1 MFEALSCFLERHAA
15 AQPDNAP
22 AADAGLPP
30 LTDLAGYEA
39 LVERIEREGLDRI
52 GGDFLEIGCFLGG
65 GTAKLAKI
73 AASAGKRVFVIDLF
87 DPSFDVT
94 ANLGGERMADLY
106 RRFLCGL
113 TQEEVFRRVTAPWAQ
128 VIRVIR
134 EDSMRVRFPEEFKL
148 AFAFVDG
155 NHDPVWVA
163 SDFELVWRHL
173 VPGGWAGFH
182 DYGGDLPEVTEALD
196 RKLAQH
202 KGEIGRVE
210 TVPSRWMLLVEKR
223 TSGMSRRSG

>member
-1 MFEALSCFLERHAA
+1 MFEDISHFLARQAA
-15 AQPDNAP
+15 AVADPPAAAP
-22 AADAGLPP
+22 ADLPQW
-30 LTDLAGYEA
+30 TDLAGYEA
-39 LVERIEREGLDRI
+39 LIERIEREGLNRI
-52 GGDFLEIGCFLGG
+52 AGDFLEIGCFLGG

-94 ANLGGERMADLY
+94 ANLSGERMADLY
-106 RRFLCGL
+106 HRFLGGL
-113 TQEEVFRRVTAPWAQ
+113 TQEEVFRRVTAPWAHAIQ
-128 VIRVIR
+128 VIRQ
-134 EDSMRVRFPEEFKL
+134 DSMKVQFPAEFKL

-155 NHDPVWVA
+155 NHDPAWVS

-182 DYGGDLPEVTEALD
+182 DYRGDLPDVTAALD

-202 KGEIGRVE
+202 ENEIGRVE
-210 TVPSRWMLLVEKR
+210 TVPGRWMLLVEKR
-223 TSGMSRRSG
+223 RL

>member
-1 MFEALSCFLERHAA
+1 MFEDISYFLAKRAA
-15 AQPDNAP
+15 VPLNTPPVAP
-22 AADAGLPP
+22 ADFPP

-39 LVERIEREGLDRI
+39 LVERIKREGLDRI
-52 GGDFLEIGCFLGG
+52 EGDFLEIGCFLGG
-65 GTAKLAKI
+65 GTAKLAKV

-106 RRFLCGL
+106 RRFLGGL
-113 TQEEVFRRVTAPWAQ
+113 TQEGVFRRVTAPWAH
-128 VIRVIR
+128 VIHVIR
-134 EDSMRVRFPEEFKL
+134 EDSMKVLFPAEFKL

-155 NHDPVWVA
+155 NHNPTWVS

-182 DYGGDLPEVTEALD
+182 DYRGDLPDVTSALD

-202 KGEIGRVE
+202 KSEIGGVE
-210 TVPSRWMLLVEKR
+210 TVPSHWMLLVQKR
-223 TSGMSRRSG
+223 PL